1 MNPWADAHADDASDR
16 ERIARQVKVKIPDR
30 GRELS
35 ELGRR
40 AGLHI
45 KTRPDRANTRRR
57 AIADDCRAG

>member
-1 MNPWADAHADDASDR
+1 MSKPR
-16 ERIARQVKVKIPDR
+16 KVKIPDR

-40 AGLHI
+40 AGLHV